1 MRFKNSETIKIFKA
15 NYGSVITDLMN
26 SFKIFAFQEYFQ
38 ETDISCI
45 KCDAED
51 SPHVEASLLLMILLP
66 LVLCC
71 TVALWLG

>member
-1 MRFKNSETIKIFKA
+1 MGFKNSETIEIFKA
-15 NYGSVITDLMN
+15 NYGSVITELMN

-51 SPHVEASLLLMILLP
+51 RPRVEACLLLMLLLP
-66 LVLCC
+66 LVLC
-71 TVALWLG
+71 